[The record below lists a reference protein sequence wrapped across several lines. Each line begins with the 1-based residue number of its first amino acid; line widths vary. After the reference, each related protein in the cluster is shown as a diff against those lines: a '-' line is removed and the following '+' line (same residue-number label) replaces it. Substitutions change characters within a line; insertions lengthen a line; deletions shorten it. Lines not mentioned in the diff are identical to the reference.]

1 MFDRSSAPEPKSKS
15 IFEIPQI
22 NTFTLDN
29 GIEVYFVK
37 KESLPIVYLSAVT
50 SAGSKYDTVEK
61 KGVAYLTSLLIDEG
75 AGEFD
80 SLQLSDEF
88 EKIGSIFN
96 VSASP
101 DATNFSILSLKETFD
116 RSLYLLGNVLTKP
129 RFEQTD
135 FSREKKKVQD
145 RLLQLKDEAG
155 YIASTVFEKQIFRNT
170 FYEFPEIGLSQTVQ
184 NITNEDIH
192 NFYQHKF
199 NEKSTKLFIVGNL
212 DKDKLIEVLNKE
224 IGSWVNGSE
233 SDLAFEYPE
242 RKKARFFIIDKKDS
256 AQSEIR
262 VGHIAKR
269 RNAEDF
275 YATKIMNTIL
285 GGQFSSRINLNLRER
300 KGFTYGAN
308 SSFAYYNNAGF
319 FEVGT
324 AVNLVNTGEAVK
336 EIFNEL
342 NGIRKEI
349 TPGEIEFA
357 KSYLIKQYPA
367 RFETFAQI
375 AKNIESLIKHALPL
389 DELNRYTDKLDSVT
403 NEEVQ
408 QAALNNVFPE
418 ESFVVICGEKES
430 VAKQLKDELGVD
442 TIELDFEGNLI
453 N

>member
-1 MFDRSSAPEPKSKS
+1 MFDRSSAPEPKSKT

-22 NTFTLDN
+22 NTFTLGN

-37 KESLPIVYLSAVT
+37 KESLPIVYLTAFT
-50 SAGSKYDTVEK
+50 SAGSKYDTIEK

-80 SLQLSDEF
+80 SLQLNDEF

-96 VSASP
+96 VSANP

-116 RSLYLLGNVLTKP
+116 RSVYLLGSILTKP
-129 RFEQTD
+129 RFEQND
-135 FSREKKKVQD
+135 FNREKKKVLD

-170 FYEFPEIGLSQTVQ
+170 FYEFPEIGLSQAVQ
-184 NITNEDIH
+184 SITNEDIL
-192 NFYQHKF
+192 NFYKHKF

-212 DKDKLIEVLNKE
+212 DKGKLVEVLNKE
-224 IGSWVNGSE
+224 IGSWANGSE
-233 SDLAFEYPE
+233 TDLVFEYP
-242 RKKARFFIIDKKDS
+242 AREKTRYFIIDKKDS

-262 VGHIAKR
+262 VGHIAKK

-275 YATKIMNTIL
+275 YANRIMNTIL

-308 SSFAYYNNAGF
+308 SSFVYYNNAGF

-349 TPGEIEFA
+349 TAAEIEFA

-375 AKNIESLIKHALPL
+375 AKNIESLIIHALPL

-430 VAKQLKDELGVD
+430 VAKQLKDELGTD
-442 TIELDFEGNLI
+442 AIELDFEGNLI

>member
-1 MFDRSSAPEPKSKS
+1 MFDRSSAPEPTSKA

-29 GIEVYFVK
+29 GIEIYFVK

-50 SAGSKYDTVEK
+50 SAGSKYDTIEK

-80 SLQLSDEF
+80 SLQLNDEF

-101 DATNFSILSLKETFD
+101 DAINFSILSLKETFN
-116 RSLYLLGNVLTKP
+116 RSVYLLGSILTKP

-155 YIASTVFEKQIFRNT
+155 YIASTVFEKLIFRNT
-170 FYEFPEIGLSQTVQ
+170 FYEFPEIGLSKSIA
-184 NITNEDIH
+184 NITNDDIR
-192 NFYQHKF
+192 NFYQQKF

-212 DKDKLIEVLNKE
+212 EQDKLSEVLNKE
-224 IGSWVNGSE
+224 IGSWTNGKE
-233 SDLAFEYPE
+233 TNLTFGYPK
-242 RKKARFFIIDKKDS
+242 RATTQYFIIDKKDS

-262 VGHIAKR
+262 VGHVAKK

-275 YATKIMNTIL
+275 YANRIMNTIL

-308 SSFAYYNNAGF
+308 SSFGYYNNAGF
-319 FEVGT
+319 FEIGT

-349 TPGEIEFA
+349 TAEEIEFA

-375 AKNIESLIKHALPL
+375 AKNIESLIIHALPL

-430 VAKQLKDELGVD
+430 VAKQLKTEIGIDA
-442 TIELDFEGNLI
+442 IELDFEGNFV